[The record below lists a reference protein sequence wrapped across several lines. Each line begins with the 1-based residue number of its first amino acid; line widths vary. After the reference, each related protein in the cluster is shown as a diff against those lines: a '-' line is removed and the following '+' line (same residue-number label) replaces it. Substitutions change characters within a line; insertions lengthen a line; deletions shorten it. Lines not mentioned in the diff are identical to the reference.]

1 MWEWIKER
9 FADRGGTVTVV
20 GTESTPPTT
29 IHDSNP
35 FLTRYDFLMK
45 SNVLGENGIYPNL
58 SNDRVKGNFEL
69 YSPDATGEEDW
80 FEYSETWLGTYIR
93 YGETFEERLGNQFR
107 LWSPDSLAPIQG
119 IIYDSNNIPI
129 EYNFLLR
136 NAEGMDVGIH
146 HIDAANMVHIYNKK
160 YAGMLRGKSFFQA
173 AEALLKQLYEANFYQ
188 GEMLKTAAL
197 NPLFI
202 YIGKDGL
209 QQLSKEWTTGDVPT
223 EEEVQAK
230 FAGTIRTTPG
240 STQVSTVK
248 IDPISLD
255 RSKGFP
261 TNGSEIWTKYT
272 LLMIAAGLG
281 LSKATITGDYTG
293 NLAVAVRAI
302 RDHDTRYYKRVQ
314 RKVNKAANNW
324 FLAWVQSNNPNM
336 QNTILNAFSGWS
348 KPGFGALE
356 PEKDAKA
363 LAILLAEKLESRTH
377 ALTAWG
383 RDPEDLAKELEN
395 DKRLGLIKSTSE
407 PEAEDDDEAEEDDDK
422 DKDEE
427 EEDEDDDD
435 EDDD

>member
-1 MWEWIKER
+1 MWGWIKGF
-9 FADRGGTVTVV
+9 FAESDSGFVTQV
-20 GTESTPPTT
+20 GNGSTPPTT
-29 IHDSNP
+29 AHDSNP

-58 SNDRVKGNFEL
+58 SSDRVKGNFEM

-107 LWSPDSLAPIQG
+107 LWSPEALAPVQG
-119 IIYDSNNIPI
+119 VIYDSNNRPTG
-129 EYNFLLR
+129 YNFLLR
-136 NAEGMDVGIH
+136 NSDGVDVGVH
-146 HIDAANMVHIYNKK
+146 HVDAANMVHIYNKK

-173 AEALLKQLYEANFYQ
+173 AEALLKQLYETNFYQ
-188 GEMLKTAAL
+188 GEMLKLSAL
-197 NPLFI
+197 NPLFLH
-202 YIGKDGL
+202 IGKDGL
-209 QQLSKEWTTGDVPT
+209 QQLSKEWTTGAVPT
-223 EEEVQAK
+223 EAELQAK
-230 FAGTIRTTPG
+230 FATTIKMAPG

-248 IDPISLD
+248 VDPITLD

-261 TNGSEIWTKYT
+261 TNGSEIWTKDT

-281 LSKATITGDYTG
+281 LSKATITGDYAG

-324 FLAWVQSNNPNM
+324 FLAWIQSNNSNM
-336 QNTILNAFSGWS
+336 QSTILTAFSGWS

-377 ALTAWG
+377 ALNAWG
-383 RDPEDLAKELEN
+383 RDPEDLARELEN
-395 DKRLGLIKSTSE
+395 DKRLGLIKGTSE
-407 PEAEDDDEAEEDDDK
+407 DDNDDEDE
-422 DKDEE
+422 EE
-427 EEDEDDDD
+427 EEDEPDDKDP
-435 EDDD
+435 EDDDQE

>member
-1 MWEWIKER
+1 MWGWIKDF
-9 FADRGGTVTVV
+9 FAESDSGFVTQV
-20 GTESTPPTT
+20 GNGSTPPTT
-29 IHDSNP
+29 AHDSNP

-58 SNDRVKGNFEL
+58 SSDRVKGNFEM

-107 LWSPDSLAPIQG
+107 LWSPESLVPVQG
-119 IIYDSNNIPI
+119 IIYDSNNRPTG
-129 EYNFLLR
+129 YNFLLR
-136 NAEGMDVGIH
+136 NSDGVDVGVH
-146 HIDAANMVHIYNKK
+146 YIDAANMVHIYNKK

-173 AEALLKQLYEANFYQ
+173 AEALLKQLYETNFYQ
-188 GEMLKTAAL
+188 GEMLKISAL
-197 NPLFI
+197 NPLLLH
-202 YIGKDGL
+202 IGKDGL
-209 QQLSKEWTTGDVPT
+209 QQLSKEWTTGAVPT
-223 EEEVQAK
+223 EAELQAK
-230 FAGTIRTTPG
+230 FATTIKMAPG

-248 IDPISLD
+248 VDPITLD

-261 TNGSEIWTKYT
+261 TNGSEIWTKDT

-281 LSKATITGDYTG
+281 LSKATITGDYAG

-324 FLAWVQSNNPNM
+324 FLAWIQSNNPNM
-336 QNTILNAFSGWS
+336 QSTILTAFSGWS

-377 ALTAWG
+377 ALNAWG
-383 RDPEDLAKELEN
+383 RDPEDLARELEN
-395 DKRLGLIKSTSE
+395 DKRLGLIKGTSE
-407 PEAEDDDEAEEDDDK
+407 DDNDDED
-422 DKDEE
+422 E
-427 EEDEDDDD
+427 EEDEDEPDDKD
-435 EDDD
+435 PEDDNQE